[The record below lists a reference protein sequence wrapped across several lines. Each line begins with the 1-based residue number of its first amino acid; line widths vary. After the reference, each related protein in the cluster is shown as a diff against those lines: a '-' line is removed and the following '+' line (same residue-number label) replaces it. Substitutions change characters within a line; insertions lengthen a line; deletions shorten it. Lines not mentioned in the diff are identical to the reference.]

1 MTNKE
6 RFNADLDTEW
16 FIYNLSY
23 FHLIENLAI
32 RRHIILYTGYKKI
45 TKALVPCVDIFN
57 KLADALNEAYVGARR
72 EYIKWKLGV

>member
-23 FHLIENLAI
+23 FHLIENLVI
-32 RRHIILYTGYKKI
+32 RRYVILYTGYKKI
-45 TKALVPCVDIFN
+45 AKALVPCVSALN
-57 KLADALNEAYVGARR
+57 KLADVLKEG
-72 EYIKWKLGV
+72 